1 MYIHRSLCSWHASS
15 FTKCTYVNL
24 IYRVCVFACAHVWI
38 RDEPSQR
45 PTPPL
50 YHHHHQPTMPRL
62 DLPSTKSTESSMQRD
77 VPTTNWCRLANAKC
91 YILCLQALAIS
102 KARLCDAVEMHT
114 RNLYRN
120 SKSILE
126 RLFSIARLGSQT
138 TMTSSIAPKHMSMHT
153 YLYTNIHAFMHG
165 YTSGLLTSLPRR
177 CAILSKHIHRYRYRK
192 TSITIH
198 TTDLHPRI
206 RFASNSD
213 PEHCAADFPVYYAP
227 HLERGGNVH
236 WQKQLPIMILGG
248 FPAFRTPRMGTH

>member
-1 MYIHRSLCSWHASS
+1 MYIHKSLCSWHASS
-15 FTKCTYVNL
+15 FTNCTYVNL
-24 IYRVCVFACAHVWI
+24 IYRVCFFACAHVWI

-138 TMTSSIAPKHMSMHT
+138 TMTSSIAPKHMSMH
-153 YLYTNIHAFMHG
+153 N
-165 YTSGLLTSLPRR
+165 RR
-177 CAILSKHIHRYRYRK
+177 RMGRSEGSIFFQTQPLILVSSER
-192 TSITIH
+192 S
-198 TTDLHPRI
+198 
-206 RFASNSD
+206 FASCGNKQARSNPTTKMEKAMFFPD
-213 PEHCAADFPVYYAP
+213 FSRCFNRTHNKTTHNTRSPRAPERSV
-227 HLERGGNVH
+227 
-236 WQKQLPIMILGG
+236 
-248 FPAFRTPRMGTH
+248 